1 MHHDARQNCG
11 FGALCRICLADD
23 AAIYV
28 CMAKRADIDP
38 SVISAAMNGDRK
50 AFEQIYLQYRSL
62 VFAVCHRLVKN
73 HAISEELVQDT
84 FLLVL
89 RKIHLFKGRSQFG
102 TWLYQIARNTSLMYI
117 RDQQSKDSNESLA
130 QWQEDD
136 TKASQLERVLRVQD
150 RNLQSITDRVTLE
163 RLINK
168 MAPGYRSTL
177 LLHDFHGY
185 EHEEICEI
193 MSVRQGTSKSQL
205 HKGRKRLRAMLEAA

>member
-1 MHHDARQNCG
+1 MPRKG
-11 FGALCRICLADD
+11 P
-23 AAIYV
+23 
-28 CMAKRADIDP
+28 IDP
-38 SVISAAMNGDRK
+38 AVITAAMAGDRD
-50 AFEQIYLQYRSL
+50 AFEKIYIQYRSL

-73 HAISEELVQDT
+73 PAISEELVQDT

-102 TWLYQIARNTSLMYI
+102 TWLYQIARNTALMYI
-117 RDQQSKDSNESLA
+117 RDQQAKDTNESLA

-136 TKASQLERVLRVQD
+136 TKVAQLERVLKVND
-150 RNLQSITDRVTLE
+150 RNLQCITDRVTLE
-163 RLINK
+163 RLIDK

-205 HKGRKRLRAMLEAA
+205 HKGRKRLRAMLQQAA

>member
-1 MHHDARQNCG
+1 MTR
-11 FGALCRICLADD
+11 R
-23 AAIYV
+23 AAV
-28 CMAKRADIDP
+28 DP
-38 SVISAAMNGDRK
+38 SVITAAMAGDAD
-50 AFEQIYLQYRSL
+50 AFEQIYIQYRSL

-73 HAISEELVQDT
+73 QAISEELVQDT

-102 TWLYQIARNTSLMYI
+102 TWLYQIARNTALMYI
-117 RDQQSKDSNESLA
+117 RDQQAKDSNESLA

-136 TKASQLERVLRVQD
+136 NKAAQLERVLRVQD
-150 RNLQSITDRVTLE
+150 RNLRCITDRVTLE
-163 RLINK
+163 RLIAK

-205 HKGRKRLRAMLEAA
+205 HKGRKRLRAMLQAA

>member
-1 MHHDARQNCG
+1 
-11 FGALCRICLADD
+11 
-23 AAIYV
+23 
-28 CMAKRADIDP
+28 
-38 SVISAAMNGDRK
+38 MNGDRQ
-50 AFEQIYLQYRSL
+50 AFEEIYNQYRSL

-84 FLLVL
+84 FLLLL

-102 TWLYQIARNTSLMYI
+102 TWLYQIARNTALMYI
-117 RDQQSKDSNESLA
+117 RDQQAKDNNESLA

-136 TKASQLERVLRVQD
+136 TKVAQLERVLKVND
-150 RNLQSITDRVTLE
+150 SNLQSITDRVTLE
-163 RLINK
+163 RLIAK

-205 HKGRKRLRAMLEAA
+205 HKGRKRLRAMLQAAA

>member
-1 MHHDARQNCG
+1 MYCMARK
-11 FGALCRICLADD
+11 
-23 AAIYV
+23 AAI
-28 CMAKRADIDP
+28 DP
-38 SVISAAMNGDRK
+38 TVIAAATNGDQA

-73 HAISEELVQDT
+73 PAISEELVQDT
-84 FLLVL
+84 FLLLL

-102 TWLYQIARNTSLMYI
+102 TWLYQIARNTALMYI
-117 RDQQSKDSNESLA
+117 RDQQAKDSNESLA
-130 QWQEDD
+130 QMQEDD
-136 TKASQLERVLRVQD
+136 TKTAQLERVLKVHD
-150 RNLQSITDRVTLE
+150 RNLQSITTRVTLE
-163 RLINK
+163 RMIDK

-185 EHEEICEI
+185 EHAEICEI

>member
-1 MHHDARQNCG
+1 MFPAKG
-11 FGALCRICLADD
+11 V
-23 AAIYV
+23 AIYGN
-28 CMAKRADIDP
+28 MARKAVVDP
-38 SVISAAMNGDRK
+38 VVITAAMNGDRD

-102 TWLYQIARNTSLMYI
+102 TWLYQIARNTALMYI
-117 RDQQSKDSNESLA
+117 RDQQAKDSNESLA

-136 TKASQLERVLRVQD
+136 TKVAQLERVLKVQD

-205 HKGRKRLRAMLEAA
+205 HKGRKRLRSMLEAA

>member
-1 MHHDARQNCG
+1 MARKSG
-11 FGALCRICLADD
+11 IE
-23 AAIYV
+23 
-28 CMAKRADIDP
+28 P
-38 SVISAAMNGDRK
+38 SVITAAMAGDRA
-50 AFEQIYLQYRSL
+50 AFAQIYLQYRSL

-73 HAISEELVQDT
+73 QAICEELVQDT

-89 RKIHLFKGRSQFG
+89 RKIHLFRGQSQFA
-102 TWLYQIARNTSLMYI
+102 TWLYQIARNTALMYL
-117 RDQQSKDSNESLA
+117 RDQQAKDSNESLA

-136 TKASQLERVLRVQD
+136 TKVVQLERVLRVQD
-150 RNLQSITDRVTLE
+150 RNLHSLADRVTLE
-163 RLINK
+163 RLIGK

-177 LLHDFHGY
+177 LLHDLHGY

>member
-1 MHHDARQNCG
+1 MAGDA
-11 FGALCRICLADD
+11 D
-23 AAIYV
+23 
-28 CMAKRADIDP
+28 
-38 SVISAAMNGDRK
+38 
-50 AFEQIYLQYRSL
+50 AFEQIYIQYRSL

-73 HAISEELVQDT
+73 QAISEELVQDT

-102 TWLYQIARNTSLMYI
+102 TWLYQIARNTALMYI
-117 RDQQSKDSNESLA
+117 RDQQAKDSNESLA

-136 TKASQLERVLRVQD
+136 AKAAQLERVLKIQD
-150 RNLQSITDRVTLE
+150 RNLQCITDRVTLE
-163 RLINK
+163 RLIAK

-193 MSVRQGTSKSQL
+193 MNVRQGTSKSQL
-205 HKGRKRLRAMLEAA
+205 HKGRKRLRAMLQAAA

>member
-1 MHHDARQNCG
+1 MACIDACASSVRKPSRQSMPRK
-11 FGALCRICLADD
+11 AP
-23 AAIYV
+23 
-28 CMAKRADIDP
+28 IDP
-38 SVISAAMNGDRK
+38 AVITAAMAGDRD
-50 AFEQIYLQYRSL
+50 AFEQIYIQYRSL

-73 HAISEELVQDT
+73 PAISEELVQDT

-102 TWLYQIARNTSLMYI
+102 TWLYQIARNTALMYI
-117 RDQQSKDSNESLA
+117 RDQQAKDTNESLA

-136 TKASQLERVLRVQD
+136 TKVAQLERVLKVND
-150 RNLQSITDRVTLE
+150 RNLQCITDRVTLE
-163 RLINK
+163 RLIDK

-205 HKGRKRLRAMLEAA
+205 HKGRKRLRAMLQQAA

>member
-1 MHHDARQNCG
+1 
-11 FGALCRICLADD
+11 
-23 AAIYV
+23 
-28 CMAKRADIDP
+28 MAKRAAIDP
-38 SVISAAMNGDRK
+38 TVITAAMAGDRL

-62 VFAVCHRLVKN
+62 VFAVCHRFVKN

-89 RKIHLFKGRSQFG
+89 RKIHLFKGQSQFG
-102 TWLYQIARNTSLMYI
+102 TWLYQIARNTALMYI
-117 RDQQSKDSNESLA
+117 RDQQAKDNNESLA
-130 QWQEDD
+130 QWQEDQ
-136 TKASQLERVLRVQD
+136 TKVVQLERVLKVQD
-150 RNLQSITDRVTLE
+150 RALQSITDRVTLE

-185 EHEEICEI
+185 EHQEICEI

-205 HKGRKRLRAMLEAA
+205 HKGRKRLRAMLKAA

>member
-1 MHHDARQNCG
+1 
-11 FGALCRICLADD
+11 
-23 AAIYV
+23 
-28 CMAKRADIDP
+28 
-38 SVISAAMNGDRK
+38 MNGDRQ
-50 AFEQIYLQYRSL
+50 AFEEIYNQYRSL

-84 FLLVL
+84 FLLLL

-102 TWLYQIARNTSLMYI
+102 TWLYQIARNTALMYI
-117 RDQQSKDSNESLA
+117 RDQEAKDNNESLA

-136 TKASQLERVLRVQD
+136 TKVAQLERVLKVND
-150 RNLQSITDRVTLE
+150 SNLQSITDRVTLE
-163 RLINK
+163 RLIAK

-205 HKGRKRLRAMLEAA
+205 HKGRKRLRAMLQAAA

>member
-1 MHHDARQNCG
+1 MPRK
-11 FGALCRICLADD
+11 
-23 AAIYV
+23 AA
-28 CMAKRADIDP
+28 IDP
-38 SVISAAMNGDRK
+38 SVVTAAMNGDQA
-50 AFEQIYLQYRSL
+50 AFETIYLQYRGL
-62 VFAVCHRLVKN
+62 VFSVCHRLVKN
-73 HAISEELVQDT
+73 QAVSEELVQDT

-102 TWLYQIARNTSLMYI
+102 TWLYQIARNTALMYI
-117 RDQQSKDSNESLA
+117 RDQMAKDSNESLA
-130 QWQEDD
+130 QWQEDQ
-136 TKASQLERVLRVQD
+136 TKAVQLERVLRVQD
-150 RNLQSITDRVTLE
+150 KRLQTLAERITLE
-163 RLINK
+163 RLIDK